1 MTTLVRIPV
10 VDLHGADVVPLPLG
24 LGTRRLRLLDDLPAS
39 LQGSDVERD
48 ERVRASAHRDT
59 PVAHRTRRVGLRHC
73 GECLDGLWEEERVQ
87 HRQSELELLLGGGR
101 AGDGEMDGAEFL
113 VPAPLLLGFEPTPA
127 EENCRH
133 HEREQACRIHM
144 PPPSDIWDQLGF
156 AISAYLRPRSTL
168 ATCARTADPCLPVA
182 AGAPSRS

>member
-39 LQGSDVERD
+39 LQGRDVERD
-48 ERVRASAHRDT
+48 ERVRAGAHRDT

-73 GECLDGLWEEERVQ
+73 GECLDGLWEEERGQ
-87 HRQSELELLLGGGR
+87 HRQRELELLRGGGR
-101 AGDGEMDGAEFL
+101 AGDGEMHGADFL

-133 HEREQACRIHM
+133 HEGEQSCRIHL
-144 PPPSDIWDQLGF
+144 PPPLDIGLRSGF
-156 AISAYLRPRSTL
+156 AKSAYLYPRSTL
-168 ATCARTADPCLPVA
+168 ATCAATT
-182 AGAPSRS
+182 